1 MLNIRIGG
9 QAGQGINTIAKFLAK
24 SLLRNGFYVFTSKDY
39 MSRIRGGHNF
49 SDVRLGSRPLGA
61 AVEKVDILLALD
73 ETTWSIHQEFIQE
86 DGLLLYDEDDF
97 SPETGP
103 GIKKGLPLK
112 KKAEQFGDKRVAGVI
127 ALGLIHR
134 ALGIWPEVLQDLLAE
149 KFKGSILEQN
159 LEGLTWGHKM
169 GEDYFSPDDGHAP
182 DESMLIS
189 GNDALGMGA
198 VAAGVQF
205 YSAYPMTPATGV
217 MNFLAGQAQK
227 FNILVEQAE
236 DEIAAIN
243 MALGAAYGGVRA
255 MTGTSGGGFSL
266 MVEGLGLAGM
276 TETPLVIVNGQRPG
290 PATGLPTRTEQ
301 GDLEFVIH
309 ASQGEFPR
317 IVLAPRQQGEAF
329 YQVVRAF
336 NLADEYQVPVIVMSD
351 QFLADSEQTIE
362 ELSLSADQ
370 FSRGKLIKD
379 HRDQEPYLRYKITDD
394 GISPRLIPGEEG
406 QVVMAD
412 SDEHNQ
418 AGNIIEDAATRRQMM
433 EKRMKRL
440 EIIKENLEP
449 PLYHGAEPE
458 EAQFILVSWGST
470 YGPLE
475 EARLNLEKE
484 GFKLG
489 HYSFQDLWPLPPG
502 KWQEIL
508 NRVPWVL
515 VENNY
520 TGQLGSVL
528 STEGIKSPRALINKY
543 DGRPFKIEEL
553 QQAIKREVNSHGQ

>member
-9 QAGQGINTIAKFLAK
+9 QAGQGINTIAGFLAR
-24 SLLRNGFYVFTSKDY
+24 SLLRNGFYVFTCKDY
-39 MSRIRGGHNF
+39 MSRVRGGHNF
-49 SDVRLGSRPLGA
+49 SDVRLGSQPLGA

-73 ETTWSIHQEFIQE
+73 EATWNIHREFIRE
-86 DGLLLYDEDDF
+86 DGLLVYDEDDF
-97 SPETGP
+97 SPEKGP

-112 KKAEQFGDKRVAGVI
+112 KKAEQFGDRRIAGVI

-134 ALGIWPEVLQDLLAE
+134 ALGIWPEVLQNLLAE
-149 KFKGSILEQN
+149 KFKGSILDKN
-159 LEGLTWGHKM
+159 LKGLTWGHKM
-169 GEDYFSPDDGHAP
+169 GEDYFSPDDGQAA
-182 DESMLIS
+182 DESILIN
-189 GNDALGMGA
+189 GNDALGLGA

-243 MALGAAYGGVRA
+243 MALGASYGGVRA

-317 IVLAPRQQGEAF
+317 IVLAPRQPREAF

-362 ELSLSADQ
+362 DLSLPNHY
-370 FSRGKLIKD
+370 FSRGKLIKE
-379 HRDQEPYLRYKITDD
+379 HQEGEPYLRYKFTDD
-394 GISPRLIPGEEG
+394 GISPRLIPGDEG
-406 QVVMAD
+406 QVVLAD

-418 AGNIIEDAATRRQMM
+418 AGNIIEDGATRRQMM

-440 EIIKENLEP
+440 ESIKEKLEP
-449 PLYHGAEPE
+449 PLYQGPDPKEVE
-458 EAQFILVSWGST
+458 LILVSWGST

-475 EARLNLEKE
+475 EARGKLEEE
-484 GFKLG
+484 GFRLG

-502 KWQEIL
+502 QWREIL
-508 NRVPWVL
+508 NRVPWAL

-520 TGQLGSVL
+520 AGQLGRVL
-528 STEGIKSPRALINKY
+528 LTEGIKRPRALINKY
-543 DGRPFKIEEL
+543 DGRPFTVEKL
-553 QQAIKREVNSHGQ
+553 QRAIKKEVTPGGQ